1 MKELIGQAEVDWV
14 KEAEEEKALPAGDSE
29 ARRPEQ
35 GAELVQCFEVR
46 ERGKDGPLGGSL
58 CISKLSLSVSVRGS
72 IEGFKTKTKKA
83 SLG

>member
-35 GAELVQCFEVR
+35 GAE
-46 ERGKDGPLGGSL
+46 
-58 CISKLSLSVSVRGS
+58 ISSV
-72 IEGFKTKTKKA
+72 
-83 SLG
+83 L